1 MRMEKTWH
9 CWNHSDFLLISSIL
23 PVKPSGFAS
32 KIPVSF
38 KILHRL
44 SDDFPVEPHLPV
56 LSAPPGYPKGGLPY
70 PSVAFAARN
79 GRDRCRWRYCCT
91 RPQAYSSVFL
101 ETRGGCR
108 TKVQKSMYIYIIK
121 NPHQLGY
128 DTSTQKIHM
137 SWDTTP
143 LYPLITGTANPCRD
157 IHQSTIFDT
166 PLSFLVLTI
175 NHPICGPILSHTHTW
190 LKLSN
195 ALQRWCI
202 GNWQYYATW
211 WSDLPQ
217 WR

>member
-101 ETRGGCR
+101 ETRGGAGLR
-108 TKVQKSMYIYIIK
+108 YKKVCVYIYNQKSPSVGVWYKYAK
-121 NPHQLGY
+121 SPHELGHNPSISTYNWNCKPMSGY
-128 DTSTQKIHM
+128 SSK
-137 SWDTTP
+137 
-143 LYPLITGTANPCRD
+143 YD
-157 IHQSTIFDT
+157 IWHTLVIFSVD
-166 PLSFLVLTI
+166 
-175 NHPICGPILSHTHTW
+175 
-190 LKLSN
+190 
-195 ALQRWCI
+195 
-202 GNWQYYATW
+202 Y
-211 WSDLPQ
+211 
-217 WR
+217 